1 MRKLKMA
8 RLELDIVAEVHRNE
22 RGIAT
27 DLIFEDGSRFYDVDH
42 GLDFDLIIEEG
53 TGGGWPVIYLRG
65 SEKNIRKWLEDNQW
79 EDIDW
84 LLDEFMEQ

>member
-1 MRKLKMA
+1 MA

-22 RGIAT
+22 HGIAT

-65 SEKNIRKWLEDNQW
+65 SEKISANGLKIINGKTL
-79 EDIDW
+79 IGC
-84 LLDEFMEQ
+84 